1 MGVQTLV
8 IERSTTNIT
17 VVKDDKVIEAARR
30 VTSGPIYGIV
40 GIMNVLGNNYLG
52 VIENALQVGTLN
64 KAKIYK
70 ITNVQMIPFR
80 VSERATLSHTESKLR
95 LTPI

>member
-1 MGVQTLV
+1 M
-8 IERSTTNIT
+8 
-17 VVKDDKVIEAARR
+17 IEAARR

-52 VIENALQVGTLN
+52 VIENAAQVGTLN

-70 ITNVQMIPFR
+70 ITSV
-80 VSERATLSHTESKLR
+80 
-95 LTPI
+95 